1 MAEGRR
7 DYWTVLDYGKL
18 PFSVYQTPIYQ
29 YGFKDIASSGEDALI
44 DYDVPAGY
52 RLHIINMMVSANISG
67 INTVFVGMTGV
78 GVRYSYFDVVLVFPQ
93 TDSGD
98 IVIEAG
104 GNLLMTC
111 TNNALVTG
119 RFWGSIQGYLESIT

>member
-7 DYWTVLDYGKL
+7 DYWNSLDYGKL
-18 PFSVYQTPIYQ
+18 PFSVYQTPIFL
-29 YGFKDIASSGEDALI
+29 YGFKDIAASGEDELI

-52 RLHIINMMVSANISG
+52 RLHIINTLVSCNKSG

-78 GVRYSYFDVVLVFPQ
+78 GVRYAYFDVNFMFPP

-98 IVIEAG
+98 IVVDEG
-104 GNLLMTC
+104 GNILMTC
-111 TNNALVTG
+111 TNNSLVTA
-119 RFWGSIQGYLESIT
+119 RFWGSFHGYLEYKS